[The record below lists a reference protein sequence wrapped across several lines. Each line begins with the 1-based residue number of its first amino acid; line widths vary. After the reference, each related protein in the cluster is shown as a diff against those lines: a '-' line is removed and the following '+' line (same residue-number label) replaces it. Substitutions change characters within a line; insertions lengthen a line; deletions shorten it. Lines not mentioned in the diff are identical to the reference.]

1 MASRRFAAARGG
13 VRTLAVLAFAAC
25 LAAGMP
31 CMAEPAPKAP
41 GEPWRVVLLR
51 GWDALYAVN
60 LERERA
66 MRIAALEAS
75 PRVIEFYTE
84 DIDTLRFQADF
95 EADFARYLQRKYE
108 GMRVDLVLPSG
119 DDALDFVQR
128 HRGDIWPGAPV
139 VFYGVLERPSGDKTW
154 GPGTTGVTILWD
166 FAGTV
171 DLARTLLP
179 DAERVYLVSG
189 TAPSDRLLLD
199 VAMKQLAA
207 SGHGLEVRSIVGTSR
222 EELLERVAALEPRSF
237 VLYLSVLRDGKGQ
250 LSGPEVTTLN
260 QVVARSRVPVFSAV
274 QSQWRRGTV
283 GGRSSRLEEHGR
295 AAGLVAR
302 QVLEG
307 AQADSIPV
315 RLASAPVCEV
325 DARALGRWNLPATR
339 VPASCQVR
347 NVVVPAW
354 RAYFWQFLTLIA
366 IIVLQFGLISALVI
380 QSKRRRKAEMEAH
393 HRGVQMAQVARLS
406 TVGALTASIAHEINQ
421 PMGAILS
428 NAEAAETMLA
438 RGELRPELLR
448 EILADIRTEDLRAS
462 EVIKRL
468 RKLLSAHEW
477 NPAPLE
483 VNTEVAEALRHL
495 SFEAAKRGVT
505 LLPEFDASTPA
516 IIGDSVNLQ
525 QVVMNLVM
533 NAMDAVTRTPGAP
546 LEVRVVTRPTGRYA
560 EVVVCDRGPGVKREH
575 EAKLFEET
583 FTTRK
588 DGMGLGLSI
597 VKTIVEMHQGTVS
610 YESNQ
615 PRGAIFRVRIPAI
628 GS

>member
-1 MASRRFAAARGG
+1 MGRGG
-13 VRTLAVLAFAAC
+13 MRAVAALALAVGLVAFAPAR
-25 LAAGMP
+25 AQPASP
-31 CMAEPAPKAP
+31 AVAEQA
-41 GEPWRVVLLR
+41 PWRVVLLR
-51 GWDALYAVN
+51 GWDAVYAVN
-60 LERERA
+60 LDRERGMRAA
-66 MRIAALEAS
+66 MLEAS

-84 DIDTLRFQADF
+84 DIDTLRFEGDF
-95 EADFARYLQRKYE
+95 EPDFARFLKRKYAA
-108 GMRVDLVLPSG
+108 MHVDLVIPSG
-119 DDALDFVQR
+119 NDAFDFVER
-128 HRGDIWPGAPV
+128 HRDDVWPGAPV
-139 VFYGVLERPSGDKTW
+139 AFYGVLEGARNGKPW
-154 GPGTTGVTILWD
+154 PPATTGVTIVWD

-171 DLARTLLP
+171 EVARALMP
-179 DAERVYLVSG
+179 EAERVYLVSG

-199 VAMKQLAA
+199 LAMKQLAA
-207 SGHGLEVRSIVGTSR
+207 ANHGLEVRTIAGTSR
-222 EELLERVAALEPRSF
+222 EEILERVAALDPRSF

-260 QVVARSRVPVFSAV
+260 QVVARSRAPVFSAV
-274 QSQWRRGTV
+274 QSQWRRGPV
-283 GGRSSRLEEHGR
+283 GGRSSRVYEHGR
-295 AAGLVAR
+295 AAGLIGR
-302 QVLEG
+302 RILEG
-307 AQADSIPV
+307 TPVDSIPV
-315 RLASAPVCEV
+315 HVASEPACEINAQALARWKLPV
-325 DARALGRWNLPATR
+325 AR
-339 VPASCQVR
+339 VPSSCRVTDAL
-347 NVVVPAW
+347 VPAW
-354 RAYFWQFLTLIA
+354 RGYFWQFLALIA
-366 IIVLQFGLISALVI
+366 IILLQFALISALVI
-380 QSKRRRKAEMEAH
+380 QSRRRRKAEIESH
-393 HRGVQMAQVARLS
+393 SRGVQMAQVARFS

-483 VNTEVAEALRHL
+483 VNAEVAEALRHL

-505 LLPEFDASTPA
+505 LVPEFDPTTPA

-533 NAMDAVTRTPGAP
+533 NAIDAVARTPGAP
-546 LEVRVVTRPTGRYA
+546 REVRVTTRPKGRYA
-560 EVVVCDRGPGVKREH
+560 EVAVSDRGPGVKPEH
-575 EAKLFEET
+575 ESKLFEES
-583 FTTRK
+583 FTTRT

-597 VKTIVEMHQGTVS
+597 VKTIVDMHQGTVTH
-610 YESNQ
+610 ESNQ